1 MKRKTKFS
9 SRCNALEVKLFMFS
23 NFSHYTVHTSL
34 SIEYAKEIRTKIVWN
49 LYMCYLC
56 RESSRKTFQKTCYT
70 NHLLCFPF
78 LYTNIQFSSQILIVQ
93 KFWSSF
99 FWSSEILI
107 MKKFLFVN
115 RILVF
120 VVVMRSFAPAA
131 IAKAVFTFS
140 LTSPQAW
147 IYPNFNI
154 SKNKGRITKCLFLP
168 CVVCLAQ
175 QVTHKSNI

>member
-78 LYTNIQFSSQILIVQ
+78 LYTNIQFSLQILIVMYHE
-93 KFWSSF
+93 
-99 FWSSEILI
+99 EICSPI
-107 MKKFLFVN
+107 EYS
-115 RILVF
+115 VF

-154 SKNKGRITKCLFLP
+154 SKNKGRITKCFFLP
-168 CVVCLAQ
+168 CVVCLDPLLE
-175 QVTHKSNI
+175 QVPAGVT